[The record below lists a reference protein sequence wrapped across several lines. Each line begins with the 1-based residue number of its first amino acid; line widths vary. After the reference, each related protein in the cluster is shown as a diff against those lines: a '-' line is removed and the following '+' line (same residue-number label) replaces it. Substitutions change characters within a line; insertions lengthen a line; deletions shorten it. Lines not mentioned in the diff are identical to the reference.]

1 MTVLDTLRRKAPPL
15 LALARR
21 EIGPIAVV
29 LAIGFLLLGFHNI
42 ADEVGEGDTHGLDSL
57 IIYALRVPGHP
68 QTPIGP
74 AWLTTAAT
82 DVTSLGSISVL
93 AIIVILVSGLVFS
106 LRRVRE
112 GTVLLLASVGGI
124 VLTGLLKDLFQR
136 DRPPLILH
144 LAPAV
149 NASFPSGHATLSA
162 TVYLTLGALIAHFAQ
177 RRRVRVY
184 ALTAAVVLAVTVG
197 CSRVYLGVHW
207 PTDVLAGWCV
217 GAAWALACWSIAVLW
232 ERLAGKRLT
241 TAPTA
246 GEIAAEGAGVDP
258 EGLDDHG
265 RAGSDGRAVAAPP
278 RSGAAGTRKVR
289 APRRQGGG

>member
-1 MTVLDTLRRKAPPL
+1 MTALDLLRRKAPSW

-29 LAIGFLLLGFHNI
+29 LAIGFLVLSFSNI
-42 ADEVGEGDTHGLDSL
+42 AGEVGEGDTHALDNL

-68 QTPIGP
+68 ETPICP

-82 DVTSLGSISVL
+82 DVTSLGSITVL
-93 AIIVILVSGLVFS
+93 SIIVVLVSGLVFS
-106 LRRVRE
+106 LGRVRQ
-112 GTVLLLASVGGI
+112 GAVLLAASAGGML
-124 VLTGLLKDLFQR
+124 LTGLLKDVFQR
-136 DRPPLILH
+136 DRPPVILH
-144 LAPAV
+144 LVPAI

-162 TVYLTLGALIAHFAQ
+162 TVYLTLGALIAHFAHK
-177 RRRVRVY
+177 RRVRVY

-217 GAAWALACWSIAVLW
+217 GAAWALVCWSGALLW
-232 ERLAGKRLT
+232 ERATGKRLGP
-241 TAPTA
+241 APD
-246 GEIAAEGAGVDP
+246 IAGVDP
-258 EGLDDHG
+258 EGPDDHV

-278 RSGAAGTRKVR
+278 RSGKAGSRKVR

>member
-1 MTVLDTLRRKAPPL
+1 MATLDMLRRKAPSL

-29 LAIGFLLLGFHNI
+29 LAVGFLLLIFRSI
-42 ADEVGEGDTHGLDSL
+42 ADEVGEGDTHKWDSL
-57 IIYALRVPGHP
+57 IMYALRVPGHP
-68 QTPIGP
+68 ETPIGP

-82 DVTSLGSISVL
+82 DITSLGSIAVL
-93 AIIVILVSGLVFS
+93 SIIVILVGGLVFS
-106 LRRVRE
+106 IGRVRE
-112 GTVLLLASVGGI
+112 GAVLLAAAFGGML
-124 VLTGLLKDLFQR
+124 LTGLLKDLFQR

-144 LAPAV
+144 LVPAV

-177 RRRVRVY
+177 KRRVRAY

-217 GAAWALACWSIAVLW
+217 GSAWALVCWSGAVLW
-232 ERLAGKRLT
+232 ERLAGRRLT
-241 TAPTA
+241 TAPTPA
-246 GEIAAEGAGVDP
+246 DVDP
-258 EGLDDHG
+258 EAPDDHV
-265 RAGSDGRAVAAPP
+265 RAGSDGRAVAAPLG
-278 RSGAAGTRKVR
+278 SGLTGTRKVR